1 MEATM
6 SYDPNDPNRPKP
18 GTPDHKETYVE
29 PVERKSSALPL
40 IIGVLLAL
48 ALAYFVLQ
56 RFMTDDTV
64 TVEGD
69 TTTVTTTENAD
80 PTEPEAPAVV
90 TEPVAEP
97 ESDAA
102 AVETEAEAEADQA
115 AADAEAAADDAAAA
129 ADDAAEDAGAAAETA
144 TEDAAAAAESAAES
158 AADAAEASAEATGNA
173 VDNAVDSAGETAAN
187 AANEAAEAAQDAAD
201 ALDDAITV
209 EEEPAVT
216 PEADVEAD
224 TTTAPAN

>member
-1 MEATM
+1 M
-6 SYDPNDPNRPKP
+6 SYDPNDPNRPQP
-18 GTPDHKETYVE
+18 GATDHKETYVE

-64 TVEGD
+64 AVDGD

-90 TEPVAEP
+90 VEPAAE
-97 ESDAA
+97 EAADEA
-102 AVETEAEAEADQA
+102 AVEAEVEADNA
-115 AADAEAAADDAAAA
+115 AADAEAAAEDAAAA
-129 ADDAAEDAGAAAETA
+129 ADTAADNAESTADTA
-144 TEDAAAAAESAAES
+144 TEDAAAAASDAADSAAE
-158 AADAAEASAEATGNA
+158 AADSAAEATGNA
-173 VDNAVDSAGETAAN
+173 VDDAMNEAGETAS
-187 AANEAAEAAQDAAD
+187 EAADAAAAAAQDAAD
-201 ALDDAITV
+201 ALDDAITI

-216 PEADVEAD
+216 PEAATDAETE
-224 TTTAPAN
+224 TTTTPAN

>member
-1 MEATM
+1 M

-90 TEPVAEP
+90 TEP
-97 ESDAA
+97 
-102 AVETEAEAEADQA
+102 AVDVEADQGAMEAEAEADQA
-115 AADAEAAADDAAAA
+115 AADALQHPGRDK
-129 ADDAAEDAGAAAETA
+129 GLQ
-144 TEDAAAAAESAAES
+144 
-158 AADAAEASAEATGNA
+158 A
-173 VDNAVDSAGETAAN
+173 VA
-187 AANEAAEAAQDAAD
+187 
-201 ALDDAITV
+201 
-209 EEEPAVT
+209 
-216 PEADVEAD
+216 
-224 TTTAPAN
+224 